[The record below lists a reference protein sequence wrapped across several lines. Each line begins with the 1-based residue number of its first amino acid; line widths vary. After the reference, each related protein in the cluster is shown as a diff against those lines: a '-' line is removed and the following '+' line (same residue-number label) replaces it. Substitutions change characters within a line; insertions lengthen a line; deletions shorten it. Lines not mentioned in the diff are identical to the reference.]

1 MPYQVEITDT
11 FGGESNYSWVDRYE
25 IAAPNWRNDSFRRCY
40 RSYRTTLI
48 RRAKAAAGWTGLRC
62 SVEDYGDSYT
72 LRPIGRNAPC
82 WVMFVSW
89 SDEPAADD
97 GEG

>member
-11 FGGESNYSWVDRYE
+11 FGGEANYCWVRRYE
-25 IAAPNWRNDSFRRCY
+25 IAAPAIDAPHRTRRA
-40 RSYRTTLI
+40 SLI

-62 SVEDYGDSYT
+62 GVADYGDSYT

-82 WVMFVSW
+82 WIMFVTW
-89 SDEPAADD
+89 SDEPADSM
-97 GEG
+97 EG